1 MIQANDL
8 RIGNLIQLIYE
19 SNRPALEERIV
30 RVDRIDEI
38 GVEILEN
45 GERVFGASYELL
57 EGIPL
62 TEEIL
67 LKCGFEKIKGKYI
80 EDTFMNADL
89 NFGNP
94 VLKLNDYTMLCA
106 NGGYEYL
113 FLDGFR
119 IPCKYLHQLQN
130 LTHALTNTELNITL

>member
-67 LKCGFEKIKGKYI
+67 LKCGARRIDKY
-80 EDTFMNADL
+80 TFASVAKYNTRINQHRTKHNLMTAKA
-89 NFGNP
+89 F
-94 VLKLNDYTMLCA
+94 VLLV
-106 NGGYEYL
+106 
-113 FLDGFR
+113 
-119 IPCKYLHQLQN
+119 
-130 LTHALTNTELNITL
+130 

>member
-38 GVEILEN
+38 GVEILGN

-67 LKCGFEKIKGKYI
+67 LKCGARRIDKYTFVLNGLFIHMRKIGFVFNVGKKKIVI
-80 EDTFMNADL
+80 EH
-89 NFGNP
+89 
-94 VLKLNDYTMLCA
+94 
-106 NGGYEYL
+106 
-113 FLDGFR
+113 
-119 IPCKYLHQLQN
+119 LHQLQN
-130 LTHALTNTELNITL
+130 WAHALTNTELNIKL